1 MKPKKVKAAGI
12 VYAVLAAAPLLL
24 SVIFYG
30 AYPQSVAVHWN
41 ASGEA
46 DGFAPRAVAAF
57 AIPAVLLII
66 VLGVNAIAKGR
77 AQYKWFY
84 TSARWLAVALPVIV
98 QGAILIS
105 NTI

>member
-1 MKPKKVKAAGI
+1 MKPKRVKAAGI

-30 AYPQSVAVHWN
+30 AYPQSVAIHWN

-84 TSARWLAVALPVIV
+84 TAARWLAVALPVIV